1 MIEKD
6 ILYDDSGKEVQS
18 DQFKE
23 IMHGTMSKDDAEKFW
38 QRQFGGERNVR
49 FLTEDELRQRTRD
62 CSEEQFCFDG
72 ALSSEIKD
80 ILSQFDETD
89 WNKMELSEEVLIEK
103 FAEQI
108 GKELG
113 MEEIPEIDFYD
124 GPEGEYGCYIERYNA
139 IGINRNTLD
148 NVKELID
155 TIAHEMRHG
164 YQKYRADIGETEMD
178 QMYRYGLEHYI
189 APEYDED
196 GYIVNFMDY
205 YDQLM
210 EAEARAF
217 AKQFRCP
224 EVI

>member
-80 ILSQFDETD
+80 IQQLKLQNYQDL
-89 WNKMELSEEVLIEK
+89 WM
-103 FAEQI
+103 
-108 GKELG
+108 
-113 MEEIPEIDFYD
+113 
-124 GPEGEYGCYIERYNA
+124 
-139 IGINRNTLD
+139 
-148 NVKELID
+148 VKERLSFWLNSEK
-155 TIAHEMRHG
+155 H
-164 YQKYRADIGETEMD
+164 QK
-178 QMYRYGLEHYI
+178 L
-189 APEYDED
+189 
-196 GYIVNFMDY
+196 
-205 YDQLM
+205 L
-210 EAEARAF
+210 
-217 AKQFRCP
+217 
-224 EVI
+224 